1 MFLHVLL
8 PGSSLIVNSMEVS
21 GTSLF
26 ALLRA
31 VTMQDVTLFA
41 RKLAVKQSSAAAR
54 RKTDVIESKTRGKLI
69 SNLPQIFALTSKI
82 RAKKSLSKAR

>member
-31 VTMQDVTLFA
+31 STMQDVTLFA

-54 RKTDVIESKTRGKLI
+54 RKTDVIESVNTSLYLRKYLFVDRKDTI
-69 SNLPQIFALTSKI
+69 SQTAGC
-82 RAKKSLSKAR
+82 